1 MPSIWFKLERG
12 CRQGDPISP
21 YLFLLC
27 AEILAHMIRQND
39 SIKGYSISDL
49 ETKLVQ
55 FADDTNLFLDGT
67 KESFEYC
74 VFTILEYA
82 KYSGLNMN
90 FNKTNVVWFGCDT
103 VPQLQFLPHLDFK
116 WNPETFTILGVE
128 FTLDLQNITDINI
141 NKNMNSMKQEIQLWS
156 KRDLTPFGKITVLK
170 ALVVSKIVHI
180 LQSLPSPSEK
190 NI

>member
-67 KESFEYC
+67 KESFE
-74 VFTILEYA
+74 
-82 KYSGLNMN
+82 
-90 FNKTNVVWFGCDT
+90 
-103 VPQLQFLPHLDFK
+103 
-116 WNPETFTILGVE
+116 
-128 FTLDLQNITDINI
+128 
-141 NKNMNSMKQEIQLWS
+141 
-156 KRDLTPFGKITVLK
+156 
-170 ALVVSKIVHI
+170 
-180 LQSLPSPSEK
+180 
-190 NI
+190 